1 MISRSPTHFRWKATL
16 QRMLDFA
23 LVDLTSPVMDLRSY
37 ALGQNHRA
45 SGKMAQLPFY
55 HMFYPVFLFSGPKN
69 SIQKY
74 SNGMRCWNSFHQT
87 TTTEFWPKQ
96 NLKARQE
103 FLRVILG
110 LASQTFSDHGAKWE
124 VRRRLRF
131 PTWPFCILVIQ
142 IDCEKCLDFCWG
154 MMAAEAEWDTY
165 YSYAAYHV
173 FLCTLPRKGGKM
185 MGIKAW
191 NAHRASFV
199 VSWLEI
205 DGLLVGLF
213 GMFGKS

>member
-1 MISRSPTHFRWKATL
+1 
-16 QRMLDFA
+16 
-23 LVDLTSPVMDLRSY
+23 
-37 ALGQNHRA
+37 
-45 SGKMAQLPFY
+45 
-55 HMFYPVFLFSGPKN
+55 
-69 SIQKY
+69 
-74 SNGMRCWNSFHQT
+74 
-87 TTTEFWPKQ
+87 
-96 NLKARQE
+96 
-103 FLRVILG
+103 
-110 LASQTFSDHGAKWE
+110 
-124 VRRRLRF
+124 
-131 PTWPFCILVIQ
+131 
-142 IDCEKCLDFCWG
+142 
-154 MMAAEAEWDTY
+154 MAAEAEWDTY